1 MSTNTTTW
9 QSSTNKQQYKHLHRS
24 ATQIQSQWRGHKT
37 RKQITDWAMK
47 EFENIVMEIEGKDS
61 EISWN
66 SSNEDENDLDR
77 ILSNF
82 VNRNDASPSSSSN
95 EPSNQPIFMKNAQ
108 KLFEE
113 KLKEAF
119 QEPSVQTPEPQT
131 LNTGMN
137 TSVMNIPKITKEQE
151 IQTETLRTSIISKE
165 PLQAITPQ
173 NRRLVTVS
181 TNTSIAFDGIPKI
194 QEQKTQDL
202 SIEIPLEDT
211 SSVQS
216 QEDLS
221 DMLDESAIM
230 MSNLDMLKSFDFS
243 EMKKSS
249 DSTISTQAPTKSK
262 EPFMPQQPIQSKQ
275 NVSNDFSTTRLKQS
289 QEIPP
294 SKNNSILSNNNTTNN
309 SIKSNLTA
317 SVNQTT
323 PSPSSSQTSEKLQQ
337 QQKQAKQELQQQMNM
352 LRYEIQ
358 LAEEAYSRRK
368 KELVEERKR
377 HIR

>member
-1 MSTNTTTW
+1 
-9 QSSTNKQQYKHLHRS
+9 
-24 ATQIQSQWRGHKT
+24 
-37 RKQITDWAMK
+37 
-47 EFENIVMEIEGKDS
+47 
-61 EISWN
+61 
-66 SSNEDENDLDR
+66 
-77 ILSNF
+77 
-82 VNRNDASPSSSSN
+82 
-95 EPSNQPIFMKNAQ
+95 MKNAQ

-131 LNTGMN
+131 LNTDMN
-137 TSVMNIPKITKEQE
+137 TSVMNFPKITKEQE
-151 IQTETLRTSIISKE
+151 IQTETLRASITQSISKE

-262 EPFMPQQPIQSKQ
+262 EPFMPQQQPIQSKQ

-368 KELVEERKR
+368 KVSCLFSYFEICL
-377 HIR
+377 HFQ